1 MKEQRKTDESFNK
14 YCMEREYGESLMS
27 NKFYTKNKVDFEKND
42 FMSHAAMLIERGY
55 PVSTQNVRELAE
67 ILEKKHLKRQE
78 N

>member
-1 MKEQRKTDESFNK
+1 
-14 YCMEREYGESLMS
+14 MS

-55 PVSTQNVRELAE
+55 PVSTQNIRELAE
-67 ILEKKHLKRQE
+67 ILEKKHLERQE